1 MLRAVEE
8 GQDDILEW
16 MVQLPKH
23 NAPVEFEAKQLHT
36 FVKYLMAATFGE
48 QGFRDLVSPI
58 TIFNRF
64 QNTDTTKLGT
74 VTKAD
79 YIILLDRVNSFRK
92 NI

>member
-16 MVQLPKH
+16 MVELPKH
-23 NAPVEFEAKQLHT
+23 NAPVE

-74 VTKAD
+74 VTKAH
-79 YIILLDRVNSFRK
+79 YIILLDRCQQLQK
-92 NI
+92 